1 MDAFEIL
8 VIILSVFL
16 ALFLL
21 LSIVLVVYLIKVVKT
36 VKHISEKA
44 ASVVDNASNITKM
57 VSPAMA
63 GKYIFEAVQKAVG
76 NHKKGK

>member
-16 ALFLL
+16 AVFLL
-21 LSIVLVVYLIKVVKT
+21 LSIILVVYVIKVVKSI
-36 VKHISEKA
+36 KQISEKA
-44 ASVVDNASNITKM
+44 ASLVDSASNISKFVRPT
-57 VSPAMA
+57 VAS
-63 GKYIFEAVQKAVG
+63 KYIFDAVQKAIK